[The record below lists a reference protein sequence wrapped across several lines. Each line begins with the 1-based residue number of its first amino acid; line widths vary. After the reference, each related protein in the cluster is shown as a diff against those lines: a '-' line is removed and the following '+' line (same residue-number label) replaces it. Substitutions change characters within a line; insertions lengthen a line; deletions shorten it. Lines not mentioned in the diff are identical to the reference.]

1 MKQLQKNENA
11 LFDKKDNTLYFHSNL
26 TVNELANALGRPMI
40 DIVEYFFLQGKLRNA
55 TATLN
60 QDDIAELCL
69 SWNINFEQA
78 EKYISQDEKILIR
91 KDEENLLAPRPPV
104 VTIMGHVDHGK
115 TSLLDYIRKSK
126 VAQGESGGITQ
137 HIGAYQVKKNNNLI
151 TFIDTPGHEAFTQ
164 MRTKG
169 SKITDIVVIVV
180 AADDGPMPQTVE
192 CIDHARNANVEI
204 IVAINKIDKPQA
216 NIEKVQSSMS
226 ELGLVP
232 IEWGGKVPFIPISAK
247 TGANVDELL
256 NEIISLAELL
266 DLKTVPNGPAQG
278 SVIESYVDPK
288 RGAIATILVQKGQLK
303 IGDYVASKDCYGKIK
318 AIFDEHNRP
327 LKIANPSQPVV
338 ILGLNNNPET
348 GSIISV
354 YPSEKEA
361 KEIAKKYEQ
370 IERNANFT
378 TTSLVNDKT
387 LNLIIRADAE
397 GSIEAIN
404 HSLSQTSLG
413 EHKVNIIRAQSGP
426 ITNSDVD
433 LAKASNSIIMG
444 FHVRPQA
451 NTREHAKTHNVEIKT
466 YDIIY
471 KMIEDVVFLLKGL
484 QPNVDVEK
492 VQGQAEVRNIFK
504 ASKIG
509 TIAGC
514 MVSHGKITST
524 SRVRIIRDGKIIFTG
539 QISELKRFKDNVKVV
554 NAGFEC
560 GITIKNFNDIKEQ
573 DIVEAY
579 EIISEKT
586 NQE

>member
-1 MKQLQKNENA
+1 
-11 LFDKKDNTLYFHSNL
+11 
-26 TVNELANALGRPMI
+26 MI
-40 DIVEYFFLQGKLRNA
+40 DVVEYFFLQGKLH
-55 TATLN
+55 
-60 QDDIAELCL
+60 
-69 SWNINFEQA
+69 
-78 EKYISQDEKILIR
+78 EKILIR
-91 KDEENLLAPRPPV
+91 KDEERFLASRPPV

-115 TSLLDYIRKSK
+115 TSLLDFIRKSK

-169 SKITDIVVIVV
+169 SKITDIVIIVV

-204 IVAINKIDKPQA
+204 IVAVNKIDKPQA
-216 NIEKVQSSMS
+216 NVEKVQSAMS
-226 ELGLVP
+226 E
-232 IEWGGKVPFIPISAK
+232 
-247 TGANVDELL
+247 
-256 NEIISLAELL
+256 L

-278 SVIESYVDPK
+278 SVIESYIDPK

-303 IGDYVASKDCYGKIK
+303 VGDFVASKDCYGKVK

-404 HSLSQTSLG
+404 HSLAQTSLG
-413 EHKVNIIRAQSGP
+413 DHKVNIIRAQSGP

-471 KMIEDVVFLLKGL
+471 KMIEDVVSLLKGL

-524 SRVRIIRDGKIIFTG
+524 SRIRIIRDGKIIFTG

-573 DIVEAY
+573 DIIEAY